1 MRLIPLALALSF
13 SAMPCLAAPEDDY
26 ATCVKDGDVADACTR
41 AIASGQFQKDKLAA
55 LYNIRGSGQVQQG
68 NYDGALK
75 DYSQAIKLD
84 PKNVVTL
91 VNRASLHRRHRND
104 PDRALADY
112 NEAVRVGPKDPSGYT
127 GRALV
132 YTQKGD
138 LKRAAAEIRTAISL
152 TTDEQELKSLKTG
165 LERLETRLKE
175 AAPAPAQANPFPAPV
190 KPLPAPR

>member
-1 MRLIPLALALSF
+1 MLRFVPVAVALALSL
-13 SAMPCLAAPEDDY
+13 APIPGRAAPADDF
-26 ATCVKDGDVADACTR
+26 AACVKDGVAEACTR

-68 NYDGALK
+68 NYDGGLR
-75 DYSQAIKLD
+75 DYSKAIELD
-84 PKNVVTL
+84 PKNVTIL

-104 PDRALADY
+104 LDRALADY

-132 YTQKGD
+132 YAQKGD
-138 LKRAAAEIRTAISL
+138 FKRAVAELRTSISL
-152 TTDEQELKSLKTG
+152 TTDAEELKSLKTG

-175 AAPAPAQANPFPAPV
+175 TAPN
-190 KPLPAPR
+190 